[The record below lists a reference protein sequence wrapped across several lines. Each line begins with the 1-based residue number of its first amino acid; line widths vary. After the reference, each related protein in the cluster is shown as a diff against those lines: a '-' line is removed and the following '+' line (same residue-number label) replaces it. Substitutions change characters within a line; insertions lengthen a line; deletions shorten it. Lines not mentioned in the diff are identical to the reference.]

1 MHKRFRISLELNNT
15 RICSPQTDVQHGGQ
29 YKTTDIVNNELAFGF
44 ESCPFINQSDAID
57 WSLFQFDGLPIKINS
72 WSDDKLQTD
81 LKWILRDMDE
91 ICVSKLEVKS
101 GAMEELNIHTF
112 VQFIDKLK
120 QKCHHFDKIFVTSC
134 TRLNIFQYSQW
145 PFFFCQIYQIDVSCP
160 KLVKKDNLIIII
172 CEFSTV
178 TSMV

>member
-15 RICSPQTDVQHGGQ
+15 RICSPQTDVQHEGQ
-29 YKTTDIVNNELAFGF
+29 YKTTDIMNNELAFGF
-44 ESCPFINQSDAID
+44 ESCPCINQSDAID
-57 WSLFQFDGLPIKINS
+57 WSLFQFDRLPIKINS

-101 GAMEELNIHTF
+101 GAMEELNIHNF

-120 QKCHHFDKIFVTSC
+120 QKCNHFDKIFVTSC
-134 TRLNIFQYSQW
+134 TRLNIFQYNHW
-145 PFFFCQIYQIDVSCP
+145 PFFFAKFIRLMFHVPTLS
-160 KLVKKDNLIIII
+160 KKII
-172 CEFSTV
+172 
-178 TSMV
+178 